1 MEAAVRGEDVKVK
14 GSTIAG
20 GTRSAGQRQLPM
32 PESGFAVAL
41 LPPKYERARARR
53 AGCTRHAINLI
64 YLKKLLVY
72 QKRLL
77 AGLTVATV
85 FFSVAGATAFAEK
98 RVALVVGNA
107 AYNAAG
113 MSLANPRND
122 AEDVAKV
129 LQNLDFDVMTKVNA
143 GKREMDQ
150 ALAEFARQARDADS
164 VLFFYAGHALQ
175 YQGRNFL
182 IPTDADLED
191 AFTVRYQ
198 AVSLE
203 DVRSALERV
212 SGVKIMILDACR
224 NNPLADRL
232 QESGASRSPGAATR
246 GLARADKTEG
256 MVVAYATAADAV
268 AQDGQGRNSPFTAAL
283 LKRLQEPGLEI
294 EMMFRRV
301 ASDVNRNT
309 GGRQRPETTVSLLS
323 EYYLNQNDRLTWEA
337 TDKDDVAALRAFMSR
352 FPASPHAVFAG
363 DRLELLERLARE
375 RETAHRDQGQEAREE
390 ARSEGAG
397 EPPRQEPQR
406 QRRSDDQRLFEAFRK
421 QQQEERR
428 RDEAI
433 RQRLEEARR
442 KDASRGRPLEEDR
455 RQESTLQDGE
465 PAWPTAGPQDDDE
478 AVRLQRQAD
487 HRRLEATCHR
497 EEAILARLKVAA
509 GAAAREQMAKL
520 ASEAACKMLRPVI
533 AEAIAALPQEA
544 APPPVRVNQ
553 PEQIRHAQA
562 ELKRLGCF
570 RGTPDGRLSEATRD
584 ALKEFDGRIRR
595 RLVEVRITDGF
606 VEDLKRYPA
615 DLCAPQVRR
624 QAPAVASNPPA
635 GQEAAA
641 PPPAPQAPPAPE
653 QELPP
658 ATNRLLKT

>member
-20 GTRSAGQRQLPM
+20 GTRDAGQRRLSM
-32 PESGFAVAL
+32 PESGLAMAL
-41 LPPKYERARARR
+41 LPPEYERARAQR
-53 AGCTRHAINLI
+53 AGCTRHAISLI

-72 QKRLL
+72 LKRLL
-77 AGLTVATV
+77 AGLTVVATV
-85 FFSVAGATAFAEK
+85 FFQVAGATAFAEK

-129 LQNLDFDVMTKVNA
+129 LQNLDFNVMTKVNA

-150 ALAEFARQARDADS
+150 ALAEFARQAKDADS
-164 VLFFYAGHALQ
+164 ALFFYAGHALQ

-203 DVRSALERV
+203 DVGTALERV
-212 SGVKIMILDACR
+212 SGVKIMIFDACR

-232 QESGASRSPGAATR
+232 QEKVSGSASRSPGTATR
-246 GLARADKTEG
+246 GLARADKTQGMKTQG

-323 EYYLNQNDRLTWEA
+323 EYYLNQTDRLAWDA
-337 TDKDDVAALRAFMSR
+337 TDKDDVAALRAFKSR
-352 FPASPHAVFAG
+352 FAASPHAVFAG
-363 DRLELLERLARE
+363 NRLELLERLARE
-375 RETAHRDQGQEAREE
+375 RETARRDKRDEARRED
-390 ARSEGAG
+390 AGAG

-406 QRRSDDQRLFEAFRK
+406 QPRSEDQRLFEAFRK

-433 RQRLEEARR
+433 RQHLEEARR
-442 KDASRGRPLEEDR
+442 QDAARGRPLEEYR

-465 PAWPTAGPQDDDE
+465 PARLTAGPQEDDE

-520 ASEAACKMLRPVI
+520 ASEGACKMLRPVI

-544 APPPVRVNQ
+544 APPPLTVNQ

-570 RGTPDGRLSEATRD
+570 RGTPDGRLSEATRN
-584 ALKEFDGRIRR
+584 ALKEFDGRVRR

-624 QAPAVASNPPA
+624 QAPAVASNPTA

-641 PPPAPQAPPAPE
+641 LPPAPQAPG
-653 QELPP
+653 
-658 ATNRLLKT
+658 T